1 MGWLLKRKEVAPS
14 TMHNL
19 LVESFGQ
26 VRKDVQNV
34 YDWLKF
40 LYNQT
45 NHQQQ
50 LLEDQRKEIQQLRSQ
65 VALMPQNKEEVRAL
79 IDAYYDLEP
88 LIQHVERMEQRIEH
102 VSKNREPQMQVSEV
116 IQQAREGLTAE
127 LAQHVTDQ
135 VSSHQSRIAA
145 DLKEEVERQ
154 VAQRMAEL
162 EAQHPV
168 QEQSESEMHA
178 INSRLESIQSE
189 LSRLGER
196 AIGQAPPPP
205 SVPQVQQVVPQQQWL
220 PPQQVA
226 QSAQRPMSNLQE
238 KMMRSLARNSK
249 DYVKNTILGMIQ
261 KYQKITGLQL
271 REILVEEQGL
281 VSRSSF
287 YRLLGELENE
297 TQGLSVIEHGKEKIY
312 IIEQPVPQQQ
322 A

>member
-1 MGWLLKRKEVAPS
+1 MGWLLKRREVAPS

-178 INSRLESIQSE
+178 S
-189 LSRLGER
+189 
-196 AIGQAPPPP
+196 
-205 SVPQVQQVVPQQQWL
+205 
-220 PPQQVA
+220 
-226 QSAQRPMSNLQE
+226 
-238 KMMRSLARNSK
+238 
-249 DYVKNTILGMIQ
+249 
-261 KYQKITGLQL
+261 
-271 REILVEEQGL
+271 
-281 VSRSSF
+281 
-287 YRLLGELENE
+287 
-297 TQGLSVIEHGKEKIY
+297 
-312 IIEQPVPQQQ
+312 
-322 A
+322 

>member
-1 MGWLLKRKEVAPS
+1 
-14 TMHNL
+14 
-19 LVESFGQ
+19 
-26 VRKDVQNV
+26 
-34 YDWLKF
+34 
-40 LYNQT
+40 
-45 NHQQQ
+45 
-50 LLEDQRKEIQQLRSQ
+50 LRSQ